1 MSAED
6 DPSDQWFR
14 DEITKAF
21 IQLHAVQARIYTG
34 KTLYQAVEIL
44 QAREWGKCLVLDGK
58 MQSAELDEFIYHE
71 ALVHPALVSHACPC
85 TVFVAGGGEGATLRE
100 VLTHRSVQRAVM
112 VDIDAELVSLCRRL
126 LPEWHRGAF
135 DDPRTEL
142 LHLDAR
148 QYLEDSE
155 ERFDAIVVDI
165 TDPGEGNSSRR
176 LYTRE
181 FYELARSRLTPGGLV
196 AVQGGAANWY
206 DCAFFGAVLHTIRQV
221 FPDVLPYQVHVPS
234 FGGMWGFVLAGSQ
247 PDILSLDAV
256 EIDSRLGARTLRPPR
271 SYDGVAH
278 EGMVSLPR
286 HLRRRLSESSTI
298 ITDARLPSAVN

>member
-21 IQLHAVQARIYTG
+21 IQLHAIEARIYAG
-34 KTLYQAVEIL
+34 KTLFQAVEIF

-71 ALVHPALVSHACPC
+71 ALVHPALVSHACPR

-100 VLTHRSVQRAVM
+100 VLMHRSVQRAVM
-112 VDIDAELVSLCRRL
+112 VDIDAELVSLCRRF
-126 LPEWHRGAF
+126 LPEWQRGAF

-148 QYLEDSE
+148 QYLEDSA
-155 ERFDAIVVDI
+155 ERFDVVVVDI
-165 TDPGEGNSSRR
+165 TDPVEDSLSGR

-181 FYELARSRLTPGGLV
+181 FYELVRSRLAPGGLI
-196 AVQGGAANWY
+196 AVQGGAANWH
-206 DCAFFGAVLHTIRQV
+206 DCALFGAVLHTLRQV
-221 FPDVLPYQVHVPS
+221 FADVLPYQVHVPS
-234 FGGMWGFVLAGSQ
+234 FGGMWGFALAGSQ
-247 PDILSLDAV
+247 PDILTLGAV
-256 EIDSRLGARTLRPPR
+256 EIDGRLDARTPRPPR

-286 HLRRRLSESSTI
+286 HLRRRFSESSTV
-298 ITDARLPSAVN
+298 ITDARLPSSVS